1 MTKAE
6 VVKASSVI
14 TSEVSTMESRTEENA
29 VICVQKK
36 VQSDMRERERERAE
50 RDLEAQGATEGEV

>member
-1 MTKAE
+1 VTKAE

-36 VQSDMRERERERAE
+36 VQSDMRERERERE
-50 RDLEAQGATEGEV
+50 QRGI